1 MSSDEYVEIELDV
14 VSFIS
19 NFAIL
24 YRGVKLQILL
34 FQDGGKSRSNP
45 AGIYVVGISK
55 NPISYDADGQV
66 GEIDIKTAKISR
78 DSGTSRGCGCDILFQ
93 I

>member
-1 MSSDEYVEIELDV
+1 MSSDEYVEIELDI

-19 NFAIL
+19 KFAVF
-24 YRGVKLQILL
+24 YHGVKLQNLL

-66 GEIDIKTAKISR
+66 GEIDIKTVKISKN
-78 DSGTSRGCGCDILFQ
+78 SGSSRGCRCDILF
-93 I
+93 